1 MPGFV
6 KNGRKLTELPATVR
20 LPHSWE
26 YDRNISAD
34 CGIRRKNKDGKLSG
48 NVIGFNRKKSKE
60 KIKLGNGLGSMKKL
74 QIGIYSTEPAWLE
87 NSREILEH
95 YEENL
100 KNNIE
105 IHSFQNAS
113 EMWGG

>member
-1 MPGFV
+1 
-6 KNGRKLTELPATVR
+6 
-20 LPHSWE
+20 
-26 YDRNISAD
+26 
-34 CGIRRKNKDGKLSG
+34 
-48 NVIGFNRKKSKE
+48 
-60 KIKLGNGLGSMKKL
+60 MKKL

-100 KNNIE
+100 KNNVE

-113 EMWGG
+113 EMWGGKTEISAYPVCRYSK

>member
-1 MPGFV
+1 
-6 KNGRKLTELPATVR
+6 
-20 LPHSWE
+20 
-26 YDRNISAD
+26 
-34 CGIRRKNKDGKLSG
+34 
-48 NVIGFNRKKSKE
+48 
-60 KIKLGNGLGSMKKL
+60 MKKL

-113 EMWGG
+113 EMCGGGKTEISAYPVCRYSK

>member
-1 MPGFV
+1 
-6 KNGRKLTELPATVR
+6 
-20 LPHSWE
+20 
-26 YDRNISAD
+26 
-34 CGIRRKNKDGKLSG
+34 
-48 NVIGFNRKKSKE
+48 
-60 KIKLGNGLGSMKKL
+60 MKKL

-100 KNNIE
+100 KNNVE

-113 EMWGG
+113 EMWGGG

>member
-1 MPGFV
+1 
-6 KNGRKLTELPATVR
+6 
-20 LPHSWE
+20 
-26 YDRNISAD
+26 
-34 CGIRRKNKDGKLSG
+34 
-48 NVIGFNRKKSKE
+48 
-60 KIKLGNGLGSMKKL
+60 MKKL

-100 KNNIE
+100 KNNVE

-113 EMWGG
+113 EMWGGGKTEISAYPVCGYSK